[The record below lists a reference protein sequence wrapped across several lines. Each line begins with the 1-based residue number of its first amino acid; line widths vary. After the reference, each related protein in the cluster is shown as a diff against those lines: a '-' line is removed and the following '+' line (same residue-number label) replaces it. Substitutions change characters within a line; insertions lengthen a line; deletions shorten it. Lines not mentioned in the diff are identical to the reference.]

1 MEAEMGTM
9 EVMAVI
15 MEAMEETAV
24 MVDRDRKLL
33 LECYMSIIDAKHRS
47 NVDTLLLPAPLPRV
61 KDRGTNIN
69 RTVLLKET
77 LICPLRRCR
86 PSDASKGLE
95 TAKCSSHTNT
105 LSVRERRKRFVY
117 VRFIFI
123 DR

>member
-15 MEAMEETAV
+15 MEAMEETAD
-24 MVDRDRKLL
+24 MVGRGRELL
-33 LECYMSIIDAKHRS
+33 LECYMSIIHAKHRW
-47 NVDTLLLPAPLPRV
+47 NVDTLLPAPLPRV
-61 KDRGTNIN
+61 KDRGTNIS
-69 RTVLLKET
+69 RTALLKEILT
-77 LICPLRRCR
+77 CPLRRCS

-95 TAKCSSHTNT
+95 TAKCSYHTNT
-105 LSVRERRKRFVY
+105 LSVRERRKRFAY

>member
-1 MEAEMGTM
+1 MGTM

-15 MEAMEETAV
+15 MEAMEETAD
-24 MVDRDRKLL
+24 MVDRGRKLL

-47 NVDTLLLPAPLPRV
+47 NVDTLLLPVPLPRV
-61 KDRGTNIN
+61 KGRGTNIN

-77 LICPLRRCR
+77 LICLLRRCR
-86 PSDASKGLE
+86 PSDASKDLE